1 MFLSALAKTCKDL
14 GFLTDSEDFSL
25 ALEAILSAARH
36 TNTMMWIGKMENCP
50 LDLSGQGQL
59 LKQGNV
65 LASCGK
71 GRNGKRWSIGYQTPH
86 SCYFILFQQSLVLC
100 RTTENMAEPDSPSL
114 LYFKHFW

>member
-1 MFLSALAKTCKDL
+1 MFLSALAKTCTDL

-50 LDLSGQGQL
+50 LDLSGQGQP

-65 LASCGK
+65 LVSGGK
-71 GRNGKRWSIGYQTPH
+71 GRNGKRWSIGSQLPS
-86 SCYFILFQQSLVLC
+86 SCFLILFQQSLVLC

-114 LYFKHFW
+114 DYSNHF